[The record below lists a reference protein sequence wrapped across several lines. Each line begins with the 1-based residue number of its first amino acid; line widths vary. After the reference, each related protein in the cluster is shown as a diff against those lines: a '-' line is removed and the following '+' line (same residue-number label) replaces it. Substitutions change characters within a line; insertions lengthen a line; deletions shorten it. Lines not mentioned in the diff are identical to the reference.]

1 MYNYKD
7 ELFFIYVLIYDMF
20 KKNKFMLLIMEIL
33 DKNDWYIG
41 LMVVGI
47 GDKIF
52 MLYDCIIVMFFFN
65 LIL

>member
-7 ELFFIYVLIYDMF
+7 EFFFIYVLIYDMF
-20 KKNKFMLLIMEIL
+20 KKIKFMLLIMEIL
-33 DKNDWYIG
+33 DKNDWYVG

-52 MLYDCIIVMFFFN
+52 MLYDCIIVMFCLY

>member
-7 ELFFIYVLIYDMF
+7 EVFFIYVLIYDMF
-20 KKNKFMLLIMEIL
+20 KKIKFMLIIMEIL

-52 MLYDCIIVMFFFN
+52 MLCDCIIV
-65 LIL
+65 

>member
-1 MYNYKD
+1 MSYF
-7 ELFFIYVLIYDMF
+7 LYVLIYDMF
-20 KKNKFMLLIMEIL
+20 KKNNFMLIIMEIL

-52 MLYDCIIVMFFFN
+52 MLCDCIIV
-65 LIL
+65 